1 MVTIKDVARK
11 AGVSHATVSYV
22 LNGKSGE
29 AKTRVSDIASEQVR
43 TAAKHLGY
51 QRNEIAR
58 SMVTGRN
65 DVIAFVSP
73 DIGIAEYTGRI
84 MSGILE
90 EATRQKFA
98 VKVYHLAHS
107 TPENIIR
114 QIIEQRVA
122 GIIFYPSASVEFDII
137 WNEAGRKQ
145 IPCASANISSASVG
159 IGVTS
164 DDFQGTRDAVKYLA
178 GLGHRRIS
186 YISNKAREEFIVT
199 RENGYIAGM
208 KEHVPGSGNMKI
220 AYGINTEDD
229 ENQPLIRGIL
239 SKSRDKRPSAIVC
252 YSDFIACDILRVA
265 YQMGIKI
272 PEDLS
277 LVGFADLNVAKR
289 AVVPLT
295 TVAQP
300 FEEMGRVTANM
311 LIDAIKNK
319 RSDIF
324 EKPENQKLEV
334 KLVVRKSTVP
344 PKADDRRRK
353 TDGSRGR

>member
-1 MVTIKDVARK
+1 
-11 AGVSHATVSYV
+11 
-22 LNGKSGE
+22 
-29 AKTRVSDIASEQVR
+29 
-43 TAAKHLGY
+43 
-51 QRNEIAR
+51 
-58 SMVTGRN
+58 
-65 DVIAFVSP
+65 
-73 DIGIAEYTGRI
+73 

-90 EATRQKFA
+90 EATRQIFA
-98 VKVYHLAHS
+98 VKVYHLTHS
-107 TPENIIR
+107 NPENIIR

-137 WNEAGRKQ
+137 LNEAGRKH
-145 IPCASANISSASVG
+145 IPCASANMSSASVG

-186 YISNKAREEFIVT
+186 YISNKNREEFIVT

-239 SKSRDKRPSAIVC
+239 SKSGDKRPSAIVC

-265 YQMGIKI
+265 YQMGIKV
-272 PEDLS
+272 PEELS
-277 LVGFADLNVAKR
+277 LVGFADLIVAKR

-319 RSDIF
+319 RSDIL
-324 EKPENQKLEV
+324 EKPENRKLEV
-334 KLVVRKSTVP
+334 KLVARKSTAS
-344 PKADDRRRK
+344 PKK
-353 TDGSRGR
+353 K